1 MHVLVESIE
10 FLYCTGMKGIH
21 YTHPNK
27 NRSEEAYFTVEAAL
41 VLPIVML
48 LTVMMIFLAIYSYDR
63 CVMEHSAY
71 EAALRGTN
79 SHFRTARE
87 AESAACAAAE
97 KLVEGKLFAVHD
109 FNYDVGVDAQSV
121 TVTYHC
127 VVNMPLIT
135 WLAEY
140 VSGIDTTLDI
150 SGSAGRRCPARIIRD
165 CRILNKLIAE

>member
-1 MHVLVESIE
+1 MYMLVKKRCE
-10 FLYCTGMKGIH
+10 G
-21 YTHPNK
+21 
-27 NRSEEAYFTVEAAL
+27 AYFTVEAAL
-41 VLPIVML
+41 ILPIVML

-79 SHFRTARE
+79 SHFRTAKE

-97 KLVEGKLFAVHD
+97 RLVEGKLFAMHD
-109 FNYDVGVDAQSV
+109 FSYDVSVDAGNV

-135 WLAEY
+135 WLSEY
-140 VSGIDTTLDI
+140 VSGIDTALDI
-150 SGSAGRRCPARIIRD
+150 SGSAGRLYPVRTIRD